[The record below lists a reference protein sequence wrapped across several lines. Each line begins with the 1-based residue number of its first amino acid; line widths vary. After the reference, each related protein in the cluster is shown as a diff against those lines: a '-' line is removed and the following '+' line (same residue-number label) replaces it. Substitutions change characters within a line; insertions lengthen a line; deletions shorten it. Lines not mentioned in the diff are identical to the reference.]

1 MLRPDFVKWNQT
13 PNDILELAREAK
25 HPRSQ
30 ERYMALYAIGTKQS
44 NATQWAKATGRENE
58 TVMGWVHTYN
68 ESGPTAMVYQPS
80 GACSPFL
87 PKRNASSL

>member
-1 MLRPDFVKWNQT
+1 MLRPDFAKWNQSAE
-13 PNDILELAREAK
+13 DVLHLAREAQ

-58 TVMGWVHTYN
+58 TVMGGVHTYN
-68 ESGPTAMVYQPS
+68 QGGPTALLYQPS
-80 GACSPFL
+80 GACSPLL
-87 PKRNASSL
+87 PKTSGCNS

>member
-1 MLRPDFVKWNQT
+1 MLRPDFAKWNQT
-13 PNDILELAREAK
+13 PEDMLDLAREAD

-44 NATQWAKATGRENE
+44 NATAWAKATGRENE

-68 ESGPTAMVYQPS
+68 EGGPAALPYQPS
-80 GACSPFL
+80 GACSPLL
-87 PKRNASSL
+87 PKTSERNL